1 MQDNTLDDF
10 LYWTTYICIIMFHI
24 IGLEILICI
33 PIYYAIFKRNKF
45 YILDF
50 TIKILFILIIICI
63 LFSLYYNVYL
73 VYNTTNIFENYE
85 NTIIEFSKMKNFDG
99 YFKASP

>member
-50 TIKILFILIIICI
+50 TIKILFILIMG
-63 LFSLYYNVYL
+63 LFGYNVKQLLIKY
-73 VYNTTNIFENYE
+73 I
-85 NTIIEFSKMKNFDG
+85 
-99 YFKASP
+99 